1 MTKDRYSRQTLF
13 KHIGPKGQDKIMQS
27 HVLIVGVGA
36 LGTHLAESLVRAG
49 VGTLTIVD
57 RDYIEYSNLQRQTLF
72 SESDALEGLPK
83 VVAAKQ
89 KLLDIRQDLKIH
101 SYIAHVN
108 RQFLDDNAGS
118 AQLILDA
125 TDNFE
130 TRQLINDFAFRK
142 GIPWIYGGVVQ
153 STYVEAAFIP
163 GHTPCFNCLVPQLP
177 AINMTCDTVGVIQ
190 PAVTMTTSLQ
200 MRDALKILTEQHV
213 STKVTYGDLWEG
225 THFTFGFSKLQR
237 SDCKTCGCAPTY
249 PHLNE
254 TKRQFASL
262 CGRDTVQYENP
273 NISQEILETFLTQ
286 QNIAYRRNPYMI
298 HFEYNGY
305 RIVSFKG
312 GRLLIHGMTNPQQA
326 ITLINQL
333 FG

>member
-1 MTKDRYSRQTLF
+1 M
-13 KHIGPKGQDKIMQS
+13 
-27 HVLIVGVGA
+27 
-36 LGTHLAESLVRAG
+36 
-49 VGTLTIVD
+49 
-57 RDYIEYSNLQRQTLF
+57 
-72 SESDALEGLPK
+72 
-83 VVAAKQ
+83 
-89 KLLDIRQDLKIH
+89 DL
-101 SYIAHVN
+101 
-108 RQFLDDNAGS
+108 
-118 AQLILDA
+118 
-125 TDNFE
+125 
-130 TRQLINDFAFRK
+130 
-142 GIPWIYGGVVQ
+142 WWVVQ

-213 STKVTYGDLWEG
+213 PTKVTYGDLWEG

-273 NISQEILETFLTQ
+273 NISQEILEIFLTQ